1 MDSGL
6 RYELWECS
14 SIEELWTC
22 GLYFLLLP
30 DNLKASDA
38 RVLKAKRAHSSLLL
52 LQHVECGEPGMQAF
66 PSAIAYLRDGIVERI
81 NDKVF

>member
-1 MDSGL
+1 MGAL
-6 RYELWECS
+6 
-14 SIEELWTC
+14 
-22 GLYFLLLP
+22 LYRGALGVWAVFFLLLP

-38 RVLKAKRAHSSLLL
+38 RVLKAKRTHSSLLFL
-52 LQHVECGEPGMQAF
+52 HRVERGEPCVQAF